1 MDSVLQEKIRNW
13 CLKRGPMAGRTGEL
27 INDDYEALDRLL
39 GRRSSSQE
47 RKFMKTTWDSM
58 IKEYETQ

>member
-1 MDSVLQEKIRNW
+1 MDAALQEKIAKW
-13 CLKRGPMAGRTGEL
+13 CHRRGPKAGRTGGL
-27 INDDYEALDRLL
+27 INDDYEALDQLL

-58 IKEYETQ
+58 IKEYEEQ